1 MASCCCNRSTCFRVP
16 PCPGH
21 YVQDYI
27 GDSGD
32 FTALPAIWLQV
43 TGTRWL
49 ALLLLLPR
57 PQVPGYPAFL
67 ALAFVFNNSHGAAVV
82 LNALLGA
89 VATFLVY
96 LISRALN

>member
-1 MASCCCNRSTCFRVP
+1 MASCCCNRSTCFVFRLVL
-16 PCPGH
+16 GH

-32 FTALPAIWLQV
+32 FTGIAAIWLQV

-57 PQVPGYPAFL
+57 TSGGQGIRRFL
-67 ALAFVFNNSHGAAVV
+67 ALAFVSTIRME
-82 LNALLGA
+82 LRL
-89 VATFLVY
+89 Y
-96 LISRALN
+96 SMRS